1 MVQLIWILPIVYG
14 KFTKIKNKNGGT
26 AMERIGRKNQ
36 TFIIEIK
43 GTENQSWQGCITWMD
58 TNKKECFRSALEMI
72 KLIDSTLNENE
83 EV

>member
-1 MVQLIWILPIVYG
+1 MVRSIWILPVVYG
-14 KFTKIKNKNGGT
+14 KFTKIKDKRGI
-26 AMERIGRKNQ
+26 AMEQIRRKNQ

-43 GTENQSWQGCITWMD
+43 GTENQSWQGCITWTD

-72 KLIDSTLNENE
+72 KLIDSSLNENE

>member
-1 MVQLIWILPIVYG
+1 MGNLR
-14 KFTKIKNKNGGT
+14 KSKISGGI
-26 AMERIGRKNQ
+26 AMEQIRRKNQ

-43 GTENQSWQGCITWMD
+43 GTENQAWQGCITWTD